1 MMGPCSFL
9 ITSAPYWYQKV
20 LLCYGPCSIITQ
32 FYFFLCTILSPL
44 DHINFVIILGLQ
56 QPSGNSIITS
66 GPTLLSNL
74 NRNSI
79 WQFYSGPQYQS
90 SFSLDRSNIMQFY
103 DHKHKQGA
111 PPTHPPTHTATTTHT
126 HPPSFPSSSGGCWGI
141 RGLDCNQTEEHSVQ
155 PFSSTTLGTVH

>member
-90 SFSLDRSNIMQFY
+90 SFSLDRSNILRSQT
-103 DHKHKQGA
+103 QAGS
-111 PPTHPPTHTATTTHT
+111 PPHPPTHTHRHHHP
-126 HPPSFPSSSGGCWGI
+126 HPPSLLSLLLWGA
-141 RGLDCNQTEEHSVQ
+141 
-155 PFSSTTLGTVH
+155 LGD